1 MTKAKALY
9 QVKLI
14 LDYLSEDEYNLI
26 PKDLIEYVED
36 NFEYDENIK
45 IDPNIPLEEQNI
57 DEKAYDYLEK
67 VVKAAE
73 KNKKENVIED
83 EESNVENVE
92 NTVVSKTE
100 KDYETEEVR
109 NENIRLKNLIE
120 TLRKENEKIEQAKGL
135 IGEYKE
141 ALNNLK
147 EELSKKEEEVK
158 KLKEDNVKLYNIIDR
173 LPKLIKKIFV
183 KEANMLNDGK

>member
-73 KNKKENVIED
+73 KNKKENLIED